1 MAVSYT
7 IEAGWEHSVHECPM
21 CGTAYTIEALKTINH
36 FTRPH
41 RVVLGTNFLVTD
53 NCECHNDH
61 EAEEE
66 QALWDAETQ
75 TWKG

>member
-7 IEAGWEHSVHECPM
+7 IEAGWEHSIHECPM

-36 FTRPH
+36 YTR
-41 RVVLGTNFLVTD
+41 RTNLLVTD
-53 NCECHNDH
+53 NCQCHNDH

-66 QALWDAETQ
+66 QALWDTETQ